1 MCEQK
6 TLISAHM
13 PEIKDFPALF
23 HSLVAADPAGVAFK
37 IPPLNTGRY
46 AGEYAGFVADYG
58 AMKLAQT
65 DRLIA
70 PYIARQTH
78 GSQVYKAL
86 AQYLIGTGAKR
97 FLDLGCGSGELLE
110 DLKGIPAAELIGV
123 TIHTGE
129 VGVARNQR
137 GLPLVVPY
145 DMRFVDDLFPQ
156 QSFDCIIA
164 YASLQFIPH
173 PEREELLG
181 KVCTLLNDGGIFVE
195 VNYKSDPETGISSD
209 VCHVFRREFTIE
221 DHPEV
226 TGEVGSVRVMRKC
239 RHLDGNLVELPD
251 AELQQFA
258 SIHKAGHYELVLPQ
272 DDAQY
277 ESSISSSCR
286 YEAKHS
292 EKEGNTFERL
302 YFLTAQDRLDIQ
314 KIWHSAE
321 ARQDRP
327 INFTLELG
335 LGRQYSLLQ
344 EDGWPIRDY
353 FALRKSTFFF
363 VVRNTQNAIV
373 AYMELYSNGE
383 TAIVHSTMADKQSLS
398 HGANKQL
405 FLHAIRFLIEKTPV
419 KSLCYGSKASSYAPL
434 LTLLK
439 GFRFL

>member
-1 MCEQK
+1 
-6 TLISAHM
+6 M

-23 HSLVAADPAGVAFK
+23 HSLVAADPAGVAYK

-58 AMKLAQT
+58 ALKIAQT
-65 DRLIA
+65 GRFIA
-70 PYIARQTH
+70 PYIARDTH

-86 AQYLIGTGAKR
+86 AQYLFGTGAKR

-110 DLKGIPAAELIGV
+110 ELKGIPDAELIGV

-129 VGVARNQR
+129 VGFARTRR
-137 GLPLVVPY
+137 GLPLVLPY
-145 DMRFVDDLFPQ
+145 DMRFVDHLFPQ

-181 KVCTLLNDGGIFVE
+181 KVCTLLKDGGIFVE
-195 VNYKSDPETGISSD
+195 VNYKSDAETGIPAD
-209 VCHVFRREFTIE
+209 VCQLFRREFIIE
-221 DHPEV
+221 EHPEV

-251 AELQQFA
+251 TELQQFA
-258 SIHKAGHYELVLPQ
+258 SIHKAGHYTLDLPQ
-272 DDAQY
+272 DYSQY
-277 ESSISSSCR
+277 ETSISSSCR

-292 EKEGNTFERL
+292 VKEGNTFERL
-302 YFLTAQDRLDIQ
+302 YFLTAQDRLEINS
-314 KIWHSAE
+314 IWHSAE

-327 INFTLELG
+327 INFTMELG
-335 LGRQYSLLQ
+335 LGKRWSLLHA
-344 EDGWPIRDY
+344 EGWPIRDY

-363 VVRNTQNAIV
+363 VVRNAQQAIV

-383 TAIVHSTMADKQSLS
+383 TAIVHSTMADKLSLRQ
-398 HGANKQL
+398 GANKQL
-405 FLHAIRFLIEKTPV
+405 FLNAIRFLITKTPT
-419 KSLCYGSKASSYAPL
+419 KSFCYGSKASSWVPL
-434 LTLLK
+434 RILLK
-439 GFRFL
+439 GFRFS